1 MIDFPEKRPA
11 PPPDQPRA
19 DARPAESEL
28 IRALVTQNLLELFAL
43 HR

>member
-1 MIDFPEKRPA
+1 MIDVSEQRPA
-11 PPPDQPRA
+11 PSPDQQRA
-19 DARPAESEL
+19 DALPAESEL